1 MANVEREPHS
11 TKKSRR
17 SSHRP
22 SAPPPM
28 PQQNPE
34 APQEA
39 GNTVSA
45 PVTAATSTVLTSP
58 LDHILIFG
66 HGWFQ
71 RLVLL
76 CTTLAFFTTVLQAAA
91 INSLALPADHWCRP
105 PAEYAHVPAEI
116 WRNTSVPLEADG
128 VTRHKCLRY
137 EPPLPFEEEDGFEE
151 RSTIPCDAGWDF
163 EVEAASIIREWNIV
177 CERDWI
183 MTVLIAAY
191 MFGGVIALPFS
202 GIAADRI
209 GRRPVLCIWMFLL
222 MFSGIGVAFAKTLIA
237 FAALR
242 ALLSAAAASVVVT
255 STVVLFEVTDTQH
268 RALFCSCAV
277 AGGALLAFVYQAVV
291 LGMVTDWKAVQIV
304 SMVPT
309 CGLVLGVY
317 LMEES
322 PCWLLAVLKM
332 RRAEDVLS
340 WAARVN
346 NADPDAFK
354 HRLSA
359 LRVELKRQQ
368 EQQQDPGS
376 SDIFSGPQDVHVTE
390 LVRNQSL
397 RHRSLVAFGCWLVG
411 FAVYYKLLTGQVMRS
426 NHWAQI
432 ALVLLRLAAIIMN
445 VIVIT
450 YAGRRRTLSLSLIIM
465 AVVTGALAIGH
476 TVRAPGYVLAALIV
490 VWMLLWDLCAVTLFI
505 LTAELYPTVVRGAGL
520 AFSYTCGCVGCFIA
534 PFLNEIQ
541 SADMKGLMYA
551 TAAALLL
558 FFGVM
563 ALALPETTEL
573 QPANTMHDFAAEKW
587 QLQSPLRVAR
597 RGSKRKRAKSGQS
610 DIQRAAK

>member
-1 MANVEREPHS
+1 
-11 TKKSRR
+11 
-17 SSHRP
+17 
-22 SAPPPM
+22 M

-71 RLVLL
+71 RLVLF
-76 CTTLAFFTTVLQAAA
+76 CSTLAFFTTVLQAAA
-91 INSLALPADHWCRP
+91 INSLARPADHWCRP

-137 EPPLPFEEEDGFEE
+137 EPPLPSGEEPGVEE

-163 EVEAASIIREWNIV
+163 EVDAASIIKEWNIV

-183 MTVLIAAY
+183 MTALIAAY
-191 MFGGVIALPFS
+191 MLGGVIAAPFS

-209 GRRPVLCIWMFLL
+209 GRRPVLCIWTFLL
-222 MFSGIGVAFAKTLIA
+222 MFAGIGVAFAKTLIA

-242 ALLSAAAASVVVT
+242 ALLSAAAAGVVVT

-268 RALFCSCAV
+268 RALFCSVAE
-277 AGGALLAFVYQAVV
+277 AGGSLLASVYQAVV
-291 LGMVTDWKAVQIV
+291 LGMVYDWKAVQIV
-304 SMVPT
+304 CMVPT
-309 CGLVLGVY
+309 CCLILGVY

-332 RRAEDVLS
+332 RRAENVLS

-346 NADPDAFK
+346 NADPNDFK

-376 SDIFSGPQDVHVTE
+376 SDIFLGPQDVRVTE

-397 RHRSLVAFGCWLVG
+397 RHRSLLIFGCWFVA
-411 FAVYYKLLTGQVMRS
+411 FAIYYKLLTGHVMRS
-426 NHWAQI
+426 NHGA
-432 ALVLLRLAAIIMN
+432 RLALLLLKLPGTIVN
-445 VIVIT
+445 VIIIK
-450 YAGRRRTLSLSLIIM
+450 YAGRRRTLSLSMITM
-465 AVVTGALAIGH
+465 APVAGALAIGH
-476 TVRAPGYVLAALIV
+476 TVRAPGYFLAALVV
-490 VWMLLWDLCAVTLFI
+490 VWMLVFDLFAVTLFI

-520 AFSYTCGCVGCFIA
+520 AFSYTCGRVGAFIA
-534 PFLNEIQ
+534 PFLNEIH
-541 SADMKGLMYA
+541 SSDMKGLMYA
-551 TAAALLL
+551 VAAALLL

-597 RGSKRKRAKSGQS
+597 KGSKRKRAKGGQS
-610 DIQRAAK
+610 TSREQPNRTGSEEQDAR

>member
-1 MANVEREPHS
+1 MANVERETHS

-17 SSHRP
+17 SGHRP
-22 SAPPPM
+22 SAPPPL

-71 RLVLL
+71 RPILL
-76 CTTLAFFTTVLQAAA
+76 CTTLAFFTTVLQLAA
-91 INSLALPADHWCRP
+91 INSLARPADHWCRP

-137 EPPLPFEEEDGFEE
+137 EPPLPSEEEDGVEE

-183 MTVLIAAY
+183 MTALIAAY
-191 MFGGVIALPFS
+191 MLGGVIALPFS
-202 GIAADRI
+202 GITADRM
-209 GRRPVLCIWMFLL
+209 GKRPVLCICMFLL
-222 MFSGIGVAFAKTLIA
+222 MFAGIRVAFAKTLIA

-242 ALLSAAAASVVVT
+242 ALLSASTAGVVIT
-255 STVVLFEVTDTQH
+255 SIVVLFEVTDTQH

-332 RRAEDVLS
+332 RRAEDVRS

-376 SDIFSGPQDVHVTE
+376 SDIFSGPQDVHGTE

-411 FAVYYKLLTGQVMRS
+411 FTVYYKLLTGQVMRS
-426 NHWAQI
+426 SHGTQI
-432 ALVLLRLAAIIMN
+432 ALVLLRLPAIIVN
-445 VIVIT
+445 VIIIT
-450 YAGRRRTLSLSLIIM
+450 DAGRRRTLSLNLIIM
-465 AVVTGALAIGH
+465 AVVNAALAIGH
-476 TVRAPGYVLAALIV
+476 SVRAPGYVLAALVV
-490 VWMLLWDLCAVTLFI
+490 VWMVLFDLCAVTLFI
-505 LTAELYPTVVRGAGL
+505 LTAELYPMLVRGAGL
-520 AFSYTCGCVGCFIA
+520 SFSYTCGCVGCVIA
-534 PFLNEIQ
+534 PLLNEIQ
-541 SADMKGLMYA
+541 SADIKSLVYA
-551 TAAALLL
+551 VVAALFL

-563 ALALPETTEL
+563 ALTLPVTTEL
-573 QPANTMHDFAAEKW
+573 ELANTMRNFAAEKW
-587 QLQSPLRVAR
+587 HLQSPLRVAR
-597 RGSKRKRAKSGQS
+597 RGSKLKRSKSGQS
-610 DIQRAAK
+610 DIRRAAK